1 VAGIT
6 ALALARCTG
15 ASCPRSPVR
24 TPSPT
29 GGAEQTQPHL
39 AGEVDPRSSLL
50 GFGRVGG
57 NLERK
62 RKQAR
67 LGNALAA
74 GHLAR
79 QQNGVFHVA
88 RIGLVPADQIE
99 GGPVVHRGADNR

>member
-1 VAGIT
+1 MNSEGEFIVA
-6 ALALARCTG
+6 AWAPQSRSSLAWA
-15 ASCPRSPVR
+15 
-24 TPSPT
+24 PSPT
-29 GGAEQTQPHL
+29 GGAEHIQPHL
-39 AGEVDPRSSLL
+39 AEKVDLRSSLL

-67 LGNALAA
+67 LGGPLAA
-74 GHLAR
+74 GQSAR